1 MFKKFLLTPLIC
13 CSLIGLACDFEK
25 RRKVGLGYLV
35 VLSYPGICTGASR
48 SKTQGQCCI
57 HVWSNISTRWRVGFY
72 IVRFPN
78 PLAFGLGLTWR
89 GKKEFKY
96 NQSGDWNL
104 LQDGNMIENAQS
116 HCLFPFPFFCN
127 FSALAPRSRPCP
139 GGGWYFPAGKS
150 KWPEMRRGRKEG
162 VPAPG
167 STSVCSPTLKC
178 QQKNCCHF

>member
-1 MFKKFLLTPLIC
+1 MPSTTRFGCWQIFSLHFLLDPIFLGWSLGKHCCGQEGTDKEALQVGRKRGWIVLPKKQGNTYMFKEFLLTPLIC

-96 NQSGDWNL
+96 DQSVDSNL
-104 LQDGNMIENAQS
+104 LQDGNMIGNHQP
-116 HCLFPFPFFCN
+116 HCLQ
-127 FSALAPRSRPCP
+127 R
-139 GGGWYFPAGKS
+139 
-150 KWPEMRRGRKEG
+150 
-162 VPAPG
+162 
-167 STSVCSPTLKC
+167 
-178 QQKNCCHF
+178 